1 MRKVYLIILTILQVV
16 NSETKNELFKFTTVF
31 EKSIPN
37 SSHLIVHQRLKGICF
52 ITDSKSEN
60 AVMKENLL
68 KLNLRGQRE
77 WEQLIGEEC
86 YRGTLVLSEINS
98 DGILDFVLF
107 SGIYDILADSFKHS
121 ILIIDG
127 KTGAYLSR
135 VTTSLCPYWGLI
147 SDRIGDFDGDGVNDG
162 LLLVLANIKLFSLK
176 DGRMIWERDLLSN
189 EEFKKVVP
197 FDVFPSPSRPVI
209 HYNKND
215 KNYEAF
221 LTFGPYLWCLNAKT
235 GFIKWRKKEE
245 EDIKYKED
253 MRFISE
259 PFIIEWS
266 DKEIPYVISG
276 IILPGL
282 LGFSK
287 IAVCAYNALTGE
299 SIWKTY
305 LNEYPGWWL
314 EAKIDHFYF
323 SDIPVLVL
331 TVKGA
336 DDIFMLEGKEG
347 FLIYRDKLPFFVS
360 SYSIIDVDNDSLP
373 EIIFLGSS
381 DLSTSKNQSGSSKS
395 LFIYDIKPDRFNKK
409 IFAKSG
415 KYDLVPEDPYE
426 LLPMHI
432 KEYYSDLRQIYK
444 SCIPDLSLILRY
456 DADENFEFQFVD
468 DIDGDGFVEV
478 VMLTPPSNEKDQKL
492 RVLRIILVSDK

>member
-1 MRKVYLIILTILQVV
+1 MKIHLIILLILQIA
-16 NSETKNELFKFTTVF
+16 NSEIKNESFKFTTIF
-31 EKSIPN
+31 EKWIPN

-52 ITDSKSEN
+52 ITDSMSGN
-60 AVMKENLL
+60 VVMKEKLL

-77 WEQLIGEEC
+77 WEQLIGEEF
-86 YRGTLVLSEINS
+86 YRGMLVLSEINS

-107 SGIYDILADSFKHS
+107 SGIYDTLADSLKHS

-176 DGRMIWERDLLSN
+176 DGEMIWERDLLSN

-253 MRFISE
+253 IRFISE
-259 PFIIEWS
+259 PLIIEWN
-266 DKEIPYVISG
+266 DKGPPYVISV
-276 IILPGL
+276 ILLPDL
-282 LGFSK
+282 LGFNK
-287 IAVCAYNALTGE
+287 VAVCAYNALTGE
-299 SIWKTY
+299 NIWKTY

-314 EAKIDHFYF
+314 EAKINHFYF

-331 TVKGA
+331 VVEGS
-336 DDIFMLEGKEG
+336 DDIFMIEGKKG
-347 FLIYRDKLPFFVS
+347 FLIYREKLPFSVS
-360 SYSIIDVDNDSLP
+360 SYSIVNVDSDSLP
-373 EIIFLGSS
+373 EIIFLGSA
-381 DLSTSKNQSGSSKS
+381 DLFPSKKQSGMCKS

-409 IFAKSG
+409 IFAKDR

-426 LLPMHI
+426 LLPTHI
-432 KEYYSDLRQIYK
+432 KEYYSDLKQIYK

-478 VMLTPPSNEKDQKL
+478 IMLTPPSNEKDQKL
-492 RVLRIILVSDK
+492 RLLRIIPVSDK